1 MISAAQPLLGYTG
14 LYLSSGACNALS
26 AAADIFLTEPV
37 VTQAQAQRDS
47 FALRQ
52 LPKRFFRQAQQSL
65 AALRQCPAAIRVIL
79 ADGVVCV
86 PCYLVTMFLQQRL
99 VQLGW
104 PTALLF
110 VPHLL
115 SRTAAF
121 AGSVLGCRLRV
132 RRLTKLYIISA
143 GLCGLGTVLVGL
155 AETAGALA
163 GAALVQGVLSAW
175 MLHADRQ
182 MNEYFP
188 SDLRATLVSVDS
200 MAYSL
205 MMIPGPVRWLGGV
218 GDQTGQAGAGLA
230 VLGCLIS
237 ASALLVWLRSR
248 RAERTQK

>member
-1 MISAAQPLLGYTG
+1 M
-14 LYLSSGACNALS
+14 
-26 AAADIFLTEPV
+26 
-37 VTQAQAQRDS
+37 
-47 FALRQ
+47 
-52 LPKRFFRQAQQSL
+52 
-65 AALRQCPAAIRVIL
+65 
-79 ADGVVCV
+79 

-104 PTALLF
+104 PAALLF

-205 MMIPGPVRWLGGV
+205 MMIPASPLVGWI

-237 ASALLVWLRSR
+237 VSALLVWLRSR
-248 RAERTQK
+248 RAESAQK